1 MLITT
6 RKLERELNIS
16 LKRNTK
22 FQNLFEIFFLA
33 AESKCKMF
41 HFLSIMHTWTDFA
54 TFGAIEQHVPW
65 IFLAFTARCPGF
77 TMFVLIL
84 ASWRK
89 KVKQYTCTC
98 IAQSYQISSTFLF
111 ESYSPE
117 SGSHHA
123 WSPMLPDLFFF
134 PNFAFPL
141 VPCELIPMQVISVR
155 ERAVIT
161 RAYTEDCI

>member
-54 TFGAIEQHVPW
+54 TFRAIEQHVPW
-65 IFLAFTARCPGF
+65 IFWHSPLDAQDLQCSF
-77 TMFVLIL
+77 L
-84 ASWRK
+84 SWQADGK
-89 KVKQYTCTC
+89 K
-98 IAQSYQISSTFLF
+98 
-111 ESYSPE
+111 
-117 SGSHHA
+117 
-123 WSPMLPDLFFF
+123 
-134 PNFAFPL
+134 
-141 VPCELIPMQVISVR
+141 
-155 ERAVIT
+155 
-161 RAYTEDCI
+161 